1 MISFPAVQ
9 GPGVAESLSS
19 TSAPATRQVTFLPD
33 VPWGQIGCQ
42 QSVLRET
49 LRKPA
54 LPG

>member
-33 VPWGQIGCQ
+33 VPWGRLGA
-42 QSVLRET
+42 SRVF
-49 LRKPA
+49 
-54 LPG
+54 